1 MKPKTKVKQGKVYLV
16 GAGPG
21 SPGLITVKGLDCL
34 KRADVVIYDH
44 LVDESLLDHAPPSA
58 EKIYAGKT
66 ASRHALEQAEINR
79 LLVEKAKEGRVVVRL
94 KGGDPFVLGRGGE
107 EAVALAENGIAFSI
121 VPGVS
126 SATAVPAYA
135 GIPVT
140 HRGLASY
147 FTVVTGH
154 EDVTKAESGV
164 PWEDLARRGGTLVI
178 LMGMANLSEIAMKL
192 IDGGMSP
199 STPVAV
205 IREGSRASQQTVVGT
220 LADIAARTERS
231 GLKPPSVIVVGDVVN
246 LRERIR
252 WFDVL
257 PLFGKRIMVTRAREQ
272 AGTLSELLA
281 ERGAMPVELP
291 ALEIQSAPDA
301 PELKKALLNLESYD
315 WIVFT
320 SVNGVEAFFQGL
332 RALDRDARALKGVK
346 VGAIGPATA
355 EALER
360 RGVCPDYMPKEYTSG
375 GLLAGL
381 QRLPIKGCRFLLPR
395 ADIAGKDLAEGI
407 ARLGAEVHEV
417 AVYSTTM
424 PSEIPSEAK
433 QMLVSGQIDLITFAS
448 PSAVVNLLGMLG
460 DQRYALE
467 RIKIACIGPTTAA
480 EAIRMGLVVD
490 IVAKEHTMA
499 GLVETIEQYY
509 QAAG

>member
-1 MKPKTKVKQGKVYLV
+1 MKHGKVYLV

-44 LVDESLLDHAPPSA
+44 LVDDSLLDYAPPA
-58 EKIYAGKT
+58 VEKIYAGKT

-79 LLVEKAKEGRVVVRL
+79 LLVEKAKGGRVVARL

-107 EAVALAENGIAFSI
+107 EAVALAENGIPFEVI
-121 VPGVS
+121 PGVS

-154 EDVTKAESGV
+154 EDVSKAESNV
-164 PWEDLARRGGTLVI
+164 PWRDLAKRGGTLVI
-178 LMGMANLSEIAMKL
+178 LMGVANLSEITVKL
-192 IDGGMSP
+192 VDGGMPP

-205 IREGSRASQQTVVGT
+205 ISEGSRPVQQTVVGT
-220 LADIAARTERS
+220 LADIAGRAGNS

-252 WFDVL
+252 WFDIL
-257 PLFGKRIMVTRAREQ
+257 PLFGKRILVTRARQQ
-272 AGTLSELLA
+272 AGTLSGLLA

-291 ALEIQSAPDA
+291 AVEIRKVPDA
-301 PELKKALLNLESYD
+301 PELEKAILDLENYD

-320 SVNGVEAFFQGL
+320 SVNGVEAFFQQL
-332 RALDRDARALKGVK
+332 RALDRDTRALKGVK
-346 VGAIGPATA
+346 IGAIGPATA
-355 EALER
+355 EALEQH
-360 RGVCPDYMPKEYTSG
+360 GVSPDYMPERYSSD

-381 QRLPIKGCRFLLPR
+381 ERLPIKGCRFLLPR
-395 ADIAGKDLAEGI
+395 ADIASKELAEGI
-407 ARLGAEVHEV
+407 ARLGGEVHEV
-417 AVYSTTM
+417 AVYSTAM
-424 PSEIPSEAK
+424 PAEVPVEAK
-433 QMLVSGQIDLITFAS
+433 QMLVAGQIDLVTFTS
-448 PSAVVNLLGMLG
+448 PSTVVNLLSMLG
-460 DQRYALE
+460 DQRSALG
-467 RIKIACIGPTTAA
+467 RTKIACIGPRTAA
-480 EAIRMGLVVD
+480 EAVRMGLVAD
-490 IVAKEHTMA
+490 IVAKEHTIT
-499 GLVETIEQYY
+499 GLVEAIEQHF
-509 QAAG
+509 QAAGKET